1 MSSSYLRGLKGVMMS
16 IMNRLVPRLAGALL
30 SFTVGVAATMV
41 WTSHSPPPSLD
52 REVIGRWMTDPD
64 DMESLQRHG
73 PVNLDFNE
81 YGRCNFTW
89 SPVSIFDAPLLGG
102 RVQDGIIVIRR

>member
-1 MSSSYLRGLKGVMMS
+1 
-16 IMNRLVPRLAGALL
+16 
-30 SFTVGVAATMV
+30 MV
-41 WTSHSPPPSLD
+41 WMSHDPTPSLD

-81 YGRCNFTW
+81 DGRCIFTRF
-89 SPVSIFDAPLLGG
+89 PVSIFDAPLLGG
-102 RVQDGIIVIRR
+102 RVQDGIIVVDYPASVKAKIGYKVEQGGKLRVRFGSFQSTYIRVH